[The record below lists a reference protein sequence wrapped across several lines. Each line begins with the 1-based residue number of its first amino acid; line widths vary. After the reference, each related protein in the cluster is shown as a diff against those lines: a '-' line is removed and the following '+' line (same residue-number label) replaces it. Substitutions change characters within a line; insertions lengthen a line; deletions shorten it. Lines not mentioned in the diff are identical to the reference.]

1 MVTSIRDGYVTVW
14 YVMTCIGRFLCTSQ
28 IEASTSPP
36 LSNPP
41 GIWTFE
47 DWIVQIPSPRGKK
60 AVQMPHQLVLKYL
73 SSKKFRLQSNT
84 VHAFQ
89 REICC
94 NNTFRESYSLQRR
107 NSILEIRQTL
117 QNRKNSL
124 AYLYART
131 RDKSGSNSP
140 PFQGNVQIPP
150 SPGTMPGLC
159 PRGMLKLQFDRYIIS
174 YIYLWRV
181 TAVTADPWRIAVEFA
196 WCFLYSWWF
205 LYYGFWVIF
214 LRSVTTYYG
223 SVTVCYWI
231 SSDFSYIRDDFRVL
245 FLILFDDFATGP
257 WPPC

>member
-1 MVTSIRDGYVTVW
+1 
-14 YVMTCIGRFLCTSQ
+14 
-28 IEASTSPP
+28 
-36 LSNPP
+36 
-41 GIWTFE
+41 
-47 DWIVQIPSPRGKK
+47 
-60 AVQMPHQLVLKYL
+60 MPHQLVLRKYL

-117 QNRKNSL
+117 QNRKNSR
-124 AYLYART
+124 AYLYTRT

-174 YIYLWRV
+174 YICDEL
-181 TAVTADPWRIAVEFA
+181 
-196 WCFLYSWWF
+196 LQ
-205 LYYGFWVIF
+205 L
-214 LRSVTTYYG
+214 LR
-223 SVTVCYWI
+223 
-231 SSDFSYIRDDFRVL
+231 IRDGLQWILRDVSYHSRGDFYTTDSV
-245 FLILFDDFATGP
+245 
-257 WPPC
+257 